1 MRTRPVLLL
10 CVCFAVVQHRAVT
23 GTASVL
29 YTPDDASGGCTERL
43 ANVSD
48 VTGVAVDCS
57 RGNFSAVP
65 TNISSLSVVLDLK
78 HNRLRSV
85 NRDSFIG
92 LVSLKVLNLSY
103 NQISTIE
110 HGSFT
115 DLSELSELYLDHN
128 GISLT
133 AKNIF
138 KGLSRL
144 ENLDLSFNR
153 IAQIGASAFNG
164 VGATLKQLGL
174 GNNYLGRFFS
184 FKKSYRAFQQV
195 ANLTHL
201 DLSNNGIYDFRSDVF
216 RFQSNVRSLSLAG
229 NALRDSSL
237 FIEVHDY
244 SDSSELLHV
253 QQASVF
259 HSLASLKSVKLSHN
273 RLKRC
278 CVAFNGLTDLKYVDL
293 QSNAISYLDPE
304 NITKVLPNLNEFYLR
319 GNPFDCS
326 CRAATFFRWL
336 DDSPVISDY
345 LNWTCQQPESVI
357 GEKVN
362 ELEIRE
368 CVQESYAYKWYL
380 VVICLVILTV
390 IVVIVVLKWHWH
402 IRYKFRHFFKDD
414 DMNIELEERKYD
426 AFVSYSSHDS
436 DRVIRSLVPHLDS
449 LQVKSCIAE
458 RDFIA
463 GIPIAENIVASIEQS
478 RQVILV
484 ISRNFLKS
492 DWCKYELQMAEY
504 KHFTTG
510 EKYVIPILLE
520 EIPVQMMPKSL
531 RYLLATKTY
540 LEWKDGEKEE
550 GLFWR
555 RLGKALKASK
565 SRSQRQ
571 EQIPIK
577 QTGDIE
583 VDVVA
588 RSSLSPITSP
598 THRSDT
604 DDDVDVEPEKQGDHE
619 TCVTLD
625 NSLKETC
632 TDDQAI
638 DITAKGPHIDDD
650 PSSECQTVCSDVYTE
665 NPVVEDVKLM
675 TKARRRDLSTFFAGI
690 VEKGRHVFFTT
701 LFRFKYTKTSSFH
714 HKAPPMSDSEATA
727 EPFLPKVVK
736 ESYIEE
742 HDHIAC
748 CQQEPIYQNSW
759 FLYHATRIRTKEPLP
774 PVPVEQDDTSLS
786 ISEPQTTVVHMAAIE
801 QYQSPMP
808 VYEEIPCH
816 GYERSL
822 VPYGE
827 NLKELQAVQQQP
839 RLNVVTSS
847 LATGIF
853 DSEGGHLVIEGTGVR
868 LFIPPGAIKDGAE
881 QQVTISISSD
891 ECDKPTLAEG
901 QARISPV
908 IRCSPHGITFQKSV
922 ALSFPHTGETSKG
935 KAIHPVITN
944 TDRGQEAGYED
955 MRKDHGARAIVR
967 KSDCVVFLDHFTGVT
982 LVEESPCPDEGA
994 KGGSGSDDSTDK
1006 PLYAIPFWTLTSSG
1020 DVVVRVRLCQKRDD
1034 AKQTAYGDEQACGGR
1049 PCDGPPV
1056 TLYVQVRNG
1065 TKARVQL
1072 VMDNVRPG
1080 WASVDG
1086 LEKVIDCRRI
1096 FTDDEVQQCSFL
1108 LERCSDGDG
1117 HNSNRF
1123 RCRLQFI
1130 PEGNE
1135 DAQTTYVSVLTDEPL
1150 PLSPKQDFA
1159 VRPKRPPCLPV
1170 GTRKELCR
1178 LLDPSNPL
1186 GNDWRMLSCEL
1197 NLQLD
1202 SYDIQLFE
1210 EHSDKRS
1217 PTFQI
1222 LTLFELDYG
1231 HLPQV
1236 QQLHALRKV
1245 LAEPPMGRPDA
1256 SRLVENVISQH
1267 FAEDG
1272 ATPSVAHDH
1281 DQHCDPAASNTMSRL
1296 TGDRYYSPYAAPC
1309 AVQPKIPTATNMRPD
1324 PLTTSS
1330 TANTS
1335 QLDDAPEET
1344 TLKKTHLPET
1354 DSDQACKQESQST
1367 AVCTPLKVPDRNAS
1381 LATSQVEDTPSHTGA
1396 TASTKRMQ
1404 VTKSDDELIIVEEE
1418 RIRSED
1424 DVELLSSEDSPNWT
1438 DDKKLKKKHDVVDTH
1453 TYGDLGKECLAR
1465 SRTGMHPIEEES
1477 VSLLDET
1484 DA

>member
-10 CVCFAVVQHRAVT
+10 CVCFAAVQHRADT

-29 YTPDDASGGCTERL
+29 TPDDASGGCTERL
-43 ANVSD
+43 ANVND

-78 HNRLRSV
+78 CNRLRSV
-85 NRDSFIG
+85 NRDSFTG
-92 LVSLKVLNLSY
+92 LVSLK
-103 NQISTIE
+103 ISTIE

-115 DLSELSELYLDHN
+115 DLSELFELYLDHN
-128 GISLT
+128 DISS
-133 AKNIF
+133 AANNIF
-138 KGLSRL
+138 QGLSR
-144 ENLDLSFNR
+144 
-153 IAQIGASAFNG
+153 
-164 VGATLKQLGL
+164 
-174 GNNYLGRFFS
+174 Y
-184 FKKSYRAFQQV
+184 
-195 ANLTHL
+195 
-201 DLSNNGIYDFRSDVF
+201 
-216 RFQSNVRSLSLAG
+216 
-229 NALRDSSL
+229 SS
-237 FIEVHDY
+237 
-244 SDSSELLHV
+244 
-253 QQASVF
+253 
-259 HSLASLKSVKLSHN
+259 
-273 RLKRC
+273 
-278 CVAFNGLTDLKYVDL
+278 
-293 QSNAISYLDPE
+293 
-304 NITKVLPNLNEFYLR
+304 
-319 GNPFDCS
+319 
-326 CRAATFFRWL
+326 
-336 DDSPVISDY
+336 DDSD
-345 LNWTCQQPESVI
+345 W
-357 GEKVN
+357 
-362 ELEIRE
+362 
-368 CVQESYAYKWYL
+368 
-380 VVICLVILTV
+380 
-390 IVVIVVLKWHWH
+390 
-402 IRYKFRHFFKDD
+402 
-414 DMNIELEERKYD
+414 
-426 AFVSYSSHDS
+426 
-436 DRVIRSLVPHLDS
+436 VIRSLVPHLDS
-449 LQVKSCIAE
+449 LQVESCIAN
-458 RDFIA
+458 RDFIP
-463 GIPIAENIVASIEQS
+463 GIPVADNIVHSIEESQ
-478 RQVILV
+478 QVILV
-484 ISRNFLKS
+484 ISENFLKS
-492 DWCKYELQMAEY
+492 DWCKFELSMAEY

-520 EIPVQMMPKSL
+520 EIPIEMMPKSL

-540 LEWKDGEKEE
+540 LEWKDGEKQE

-555 RLGKALKASK
+555 RLGKALKSSK
-565 SRSQRQ
+565 SGSQRQ
-571 EQIPIK
+571 ERIPIK

-583 VDVVA
+583 EDVVA

-598 THRSDT
+598 MHVSDT
-604 DDDVDVEPEKQGDHE
+604 DDDVDVEQETQVDNE

-638 DITAKGPHIDDD
+638 DITAEGPHIDED
-650 PSSECQTVCSDVYTE
+650 PSSDCQTVCSDVYTE
-665 NPVVEDVKLM
+665 NPGVEDVKLM
-675 TKARRRDLSTFFAGI
+675 TKAKRRDLATFFAGI

-714 HKAPPMSDSEATA
+714 HKVPPMSDSEATA
-727 EPFLPKVVK
+727 EPFLPNVVQ
-736 ESYIEE
+736 ESYTEE
-742 HDHIAC
+742 HAHVAC
-748 CQQEPIYQNSW
+748 CHQEPIYQNSW

-774 PVPVEQDDTSLS
+774 PVPVEQDDTNTSLT
-786 ISEPQTTVVHMAAIE
+786 ISEPQTTIVHMAAIE

-816 GYERSL
+816 RSERSL
-822 VPYGE
+822 VPYG
-827 NLKELQAVQQQP
+827 AVQQQP
-839 RLNVVTSS
+839 RLNVVTSF

-868 LFIPPGAIKDGAE
+868 LFIPPGAINDGAE
-881 QQVTISISSD
+881 QQVTISISSE

-935 KAIHPVITN
+935 KAIRPVITN
-944 TDRGQEAGYED
+944 TDRGHEAGYED

-994 KGGSGSDDSTDK
+994 KGVSGSDDSTDK

-1034 AKQTAYGDEQACGGR
+1034 AKQTAYEDEQACGGR

-1135 DAQTTYVSVLTDEPL
+1135 DAQTTYVSVLTDEPP

-1159 VRPKRPPCLPV
+1159 VRPKRPPCLPA

-1178 LLDPSNPL
+1178 LLDPSNPR

-1202 SYDIQLFE
+1202 SFDIQLFK

-1245 LAEPPMGRPDA
+1245 LANPPMGRPDA

-1309 AVQPKIPTATNMRPD
+1309 AVQPKILTATNMHPD
-1324 PLTTSS
+1324 TLTNSS
-1330 TANTS
+1330 TANT

-1354 DSDQACKQESQST
+1354 DSEQACKQESQSCT
-1367 AVCTPLKVPDRNAS
+1367 AVSLPLKVPDRNAS

-1404 VTKSDDELIIVEEE
+1404 GTKLDDEMIIVEEE

-1424 DVELLSSEDSPNWT
+1424 DVDLLSSEDAPNLT
-1438 DDKKLKKKHDVVDTH
+1438 DDKKLKKKQDVVDTH
-1453 TYGDLGKECLAR
+1453 TFCEECLTK
-1465 SRTGMHPIEEES
+1465 SSTGMHLSNEEES

-1484 DA
+1484 DS